1 MTYGMS
7 RTRRKTHE
15 LKPEKIPRETNHT
28 YVDLDLHAVASVLY
42 SKTSLADSEPETEP
56 GEAEIV
62 LWNQSRS
69 RNYLFWLRLHGSRAE
84 IILLFLLITSSLYC
98 SQCGG
103 CQEEKK
109 SYVYYP

>member
-84 IILLFLLITSSLYC
+84 IILLF
-98 SQCGG
+98 
-103 CQEEKK
+103 
-109 SYVYYP
+109 